1 MTKSA
6 TIPSQF
12 AEWCGSLRYNQI
24 PENVLAAL
32 PLRLLDT
39 TGLIL
44 TGMPTTGGKIALDFV
59 QTHQGI
65 AQSTVCNYAKRL
77 PASSAALVHG
87 IAAHCR
93 DYDDTFLDSLV
104 HPGSIVI
111 PTALAI
117 AEKEGVSSEDF
128 ALSVIVGYEIA
139 ARLGSVAG
147 LRFHARNLHPTG
159 IIGPI
164 AAAVTA
170 ANLLKLK
177 EEQIIW
183 AMGLAASMSSGLR
196 AFAVDGGWSK
206 WLHVGWAA
214 HGGIV
219 AAEMASRGFRGPE
232 YILEG
237 NHDLYSAFLHGE
249 TINPKEINKALGS
262 SWKGNKALF
271 KYYPCAYVIQPFL
284 NAFLFI
290 KKKHGLNGKNI
301 KQIECTLA
309 PWAAAIVCE
318 PRSQKL
324 TPETDLS
331 ATGSLPY
338 QIAVSA
344 FEENIGLSAIGP
356 QMRERREILEFASK
370 VTHCIDPTLQGD
382 LDGEICVRTFKG
394 DKYAKRITENGI
406 EREKVEQKF
415 LNNVTPIIGKER
427 AINGLSELLNS
438 DKIDWRWALKQFS
451 NLS

>member
-6 TIPSQF
+6 TIPGQF
-12 AEWCGSLRYNQI
+12 AEWCGSLSYNQI
-24 PENVLAAL
+24 PQNILATL
-32 PLRLLDT
+32 PFRLLDT

-44 TGMPTTGGKIALDFV
+44 TGMHTPAGKIALDFV
-59 QTHQGI
+59 QSHQGI
-65 AQSTVCNYAKRL
+65 AQSTVCNYTKRL

-117 AEKEGVSSEDF
+117 AEKENVSSEDF
-128 ALSVIVGYEIA
+128 ASSVIVGYEIA
-139 ARLGSVAG
+139 ARLGSVAS

-170 ANLLKLK
+170 AYLLKLK

-183 AMGLAASMSSGLR
+183 AMGLAASMSGGLR

-249 TINPKEINKALGS
+249 TINPKEINNELGS
-262 SWKGNKALF
+262 SWKGNTALF
-271 KYYPCAYVIQPFL
+271 KYYPCAFVIQPFL
-284 NAFLFI
+284 DAFLFI
-290 KKKHGLNGKNI
+290 KKKHGLNGGNI
-301 KQIECTLA
+301 KKVKCTIA
-309 PWAAAIVCE
+309 PWAADIVCE
-318 PRSQKL
+318 PRLPKL
-324 TPETDLS
+324 TPKTELS

-344 FEENIGLSAIGP
+344 FEENIGLSAIGL
-356 QMRERREILEFASK
+356 QMRERRDILEFASR
-370 VTHCIDPTLQGD
+370 VTHCIEPKLKGD
-382 LDGEICVRTFKG
+382 LGGKICVQNLKG
-394 DKYAKRITENGI
+394 DQFEKKIAEMELEK
-406 EREKVEQKF
+406 EKVEQKF

-427 AINGLSELLNS
+427 AIIGLSELFNS
-438 DKIDWRWALKQFS
+438 DKVDWRWALKQFS
-451 NLS
+451 NFA